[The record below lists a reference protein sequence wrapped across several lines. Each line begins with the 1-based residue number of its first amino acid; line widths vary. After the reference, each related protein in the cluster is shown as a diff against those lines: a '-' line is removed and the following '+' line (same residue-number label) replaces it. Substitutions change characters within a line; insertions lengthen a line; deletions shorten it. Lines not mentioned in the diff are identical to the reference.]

1 MWDNFV
7 TQVSGINVQD
17 GNTLV
22 EQINVEAEKEKLRKK
37 IADLE
42 IKARKEVQSK
52 KKFEMVQRVNLY
64 KERLRNMQ

>member
-1 MWDNFV
+1 M
-7 TQVSGINVQD
+7 QA

-22 EQINVEAEKEKLRKK
+22 EQINVEAEKEKLRKQ

-42 IKARKEVQSK
+42 LKTRKEVQSK

-64 KERLRNMQ
+64 KERLKDMQ